1 MTRAELRIERAAIA
15 DVLLISPSGVGD
27 ARGAFV
33 ETFRASAL
41 APFGVTHGWTQENQ
55 VRTALRGV
63 VRGLHFQA
71 PPHAQAKLV
80 RVLRGAVFDVAVDLR
95 RASATYGR
103 HVATELSAESGAQ
116 VYIPAGFA
124 HGYQTL
130 TDDCEI
136 LYKTSA
142 EYAPHSE
149 GGLRWSDPALAI
161 AWPLAAACSAR
172 DAHWPD
178 FSAFAS
184 PFA

>member
-1 MTRAELRIERAAIA
+1 MTRAGLRIERTAIA
-15 DVLLISPSGVGD
+15 GVLLIHPSGVQD

-41 APFGVTHGWTQENQ
+41 APFGVTHGWAQENQ
-55 VRTALRGV
+55 VRTARRGV
-63 VRGLHFQA
+63 LRGLHFQT

-103 HVATELSAESGAQ
+103 HVATDLSAESGAQ
-116 VYIPAGFA
+116 IYIPAGFA

-149 GGLRWSDPALAI
+149 GGVRWNDPALAI
-161 AWPLAAACSAR
+161 AWPLEAACSER
-172 DAHWPD
+172 DAYWPD
-178 FSAFAS
+178 FSALAS
-184 PFA
+184 PF